1 MRSRSILALTAATL
15 ALSACAVS
23 PTPYQP
29 ATAGSRAVE
38 ARYGYTDQQIE
49 PDRFR
54 VTFAGNSYTNRET
67 VERYLLYR
75 SAQLTVERGFD
86 HFILADRDTDKK
98 TRTYVDRPFGGFGGY
113 GGYGGY
119 GGFGG
124 FWSPSWRYFGAGY
137 GWRGW
142 DPFWGDPFFD
152 RTIDVRTIER
162 YEATAEIVLGKGP
175 KPQNV
180 RAFDARAV
188 LENLGPTVA
197 PPAPPAS

>member
-1 MRSRSILALTAATL
+1 MRLFPLVRPAAASLLALGVAA
-15 ALSACAVS
+15 CQVS

-29 ATAGSRAVE
+29 ATAGSRAVD
-38 ARYGYTDQQIE
+38 ARYGYSDQQIE

-54 VTFAGNSYTNRET
+54 VTFSGNSYTDRET

-75 SAQLTVERGFD
+75 AAQLTVERGFD

-98 TRTYVDRPFGGFGGY
+98 TRTYVDRPFGGY
-113 GGYGGY
+113 A
-119 GGFGG
+119 GFGY
-124 FWSPSWRYFGAGY
+124 WSPHWRYYGSGF

-142 DPFWGDPFFD
+142 NPYFGDPFFD
-152 RTIDVRTIER
+152 RTIDVRTVER
-162 YEATAEIVLGKGP
+162 YEAVAEIVLGRGT

-188 LENLGPTVA
+188 LQSLGPSVIA
-197 PPAPPAS
+197 PAQRAS

>member
-1 MRSRSILALTAATL
+1 MRPSPHLRFAGAALLAL
-15 ALSACAVS
+15 AVAGCQVG

-29 ATAGSRAVE
+29 ATAGSRA
-38 ARYGYTDQQIE
+38 AADRYGYADQQIE

-54 VTFAGNSYTNRET
+54 VTFAGNSYTDRET

-75 SAQLTVERGFD
+75 AAQLTVERGFD

-98 TRTYVDRPFGGFGGY
+98 TRTYVDRPFGGY
-113 GGYGGY
+113 A
-119 GGFGG
+119 GFGA
-124 FWSPSWRYFGAGY
+124 WSPYWRYYGSGF

-152 RTIDVRTIER
+152 RTIDVRTVER
-162 YEATAEIVLGKGP
+162 YEAVAEIVLGKGT

-188 LENLGPTVA
+188 IESLGPTVA
-197 PPAPPAS
+197 VPPPEGTR

>member
-1 MRSRSILALTAATL
+1 MRPSPRLRFAGAALLALAVAA
-15 ALSACAVS
+15 CQVS

-29 ATAGSRAVE
+29 ASAGSRAAS

-49 PDRFR
+49 PDRYR
-54 VTFAGNSYTNRET
+54 VTFAGNSYTDRET

-75 SAQLTVERGFD
+75 AAQLTVERGYD

-98 TRTYVDRPFGGFGGY
+98 TRTYVDRPFGGY
-113 GGYGGY
+113 A
-119 GGFGG
+119 GFGS
-124 FWSPSWRYFGAGY
+124 WSPYWRYYGAGF

-152 RTIDVRTIER
+152 RTIDVRTVER
-162 YEATAEIVLGKGP
+162 YEAVAEIVLGRGS

-188 LENLGPTVA
+188 LQSLGPTVTA
-197 PPAPPAS
+197 PPAG

>member
-1 MRSRSILALTAATL
+1 MKIVELEKLMVRATSFSRLAPLAAAAAAL
-15 ALSACAVS
+15 AVSACAVT

-29 ATAGSRAVE
+29 ASAGSRAN
-38 ARYGYTDQQIE
+38 AYGYSDQQIE

-54 VTFAGNSYTNRET
+54 VSFAGNSYTERET

-75 SAQLTVERGFD
+75 AAQLTVERGYD

-98 TRTYVDRPFGGFGGY
+98 TRTYVNQPFGGFSSFGY
-113 GGYGGY
+113 
-119 GGFGG
+119 
-124 FWSPSWRYFGAGY
+124 WSPYWRYYGAGY

-142 DPFWGDPFFD
+142 DPFFGGPFFD
-152 RTIDVRTIER
+152 RTVDVRTVER
-162 YEATAEIVLGKGP
+162 YEALAEIVLGRGP

-188 LENLGPTVA
+188 LQSLGPSVVA
-197 PPAPPAS
+197 PAQ

>member
-1 MRSRSILALTAATL
+1 MRSRTILALAAASVGL
-15 ALSACAVS
+15 AACTVS

-29 ATAGSRAVE
+29 ATAGSRAVS

-54 VTFAGNSYTNRET
+54 VTFAGNSYTDRET

-75 SAQLTVERGFD
+75 AAQLTVERGFD

-98 TRTYVDRPFGGFGGY
+98 TRTYVDRPFGGGF
-113 GGYGGY
+113 GGY

-124 FWSPSWRYFGAGY
+124 SWSPYWRYYGAGF

-152 RTIDVRTIER
+152 RTIDVRTVER
-162 YEATAEIVLGKGP
+162 YEAVAEIVLGKGA

-180 RAFDARAV
+180 RALDARAV
-188 LENLGPTVA
+188 LSSLGPTVA
-197 PPAPPAS
+197 PPEQPAS